1 MIAGLSNGELPSPA
15 LAVANLSMSFGGTR
29 ALDAVSLT
37 VRRGEVHGLLGQNG
51 SGKSTLIKVLAGF
64 YTPDPGAQLALFGRN
79 VALPLAPGG
88 FQRLGLAFVH
98 QHLGLVPSL
107 SVLENLR
114 ISEFA
119 AHTRAFIDWRAER
132 RRAQAL
138 FDRYGLGI
146 DPLARVETLSP
157 VERALLAIL
166 RAFED
171 LKEARALAGGA
182 LLILD
187 EPTSFLPKQDVD
199 RLFDLVRGLVAEGS
213 SVILVSHDIDEV
225 MSVTDRV
232 TVLRNGQLAGT
243 VDTCDTKRDSLVALI
258 VGSALDSY
266 QMAPLAQADAGS
278 AVQVSNL
285 TGGGVSDVSFAIRGG
300 EILGV
305 TGLVGA
311 GYAALPY
318 LLIGDTKSTTGELAI
333 GARRLPIPKLTP
345 TAARSNGIALLPGDR
360 LGQGGVGSLP
370 ISDNVTLPN
379 LSTFLRGWGLDRSE
393 MKLAAAAL
401 GARYAVYPN
410 NPALLLEALSG
421 GNQQKV
427 LLAKGLATSPALLL
441 LDEPTQGVD
450 IGARQQ
456 LFALLDNARSAGMAI
471 LCASTDCEQLA
482 QICNRVLVF
491 RRGVVVAEL
500 TGTGL
505 TKHAI
510 AAACY
515 EGGAPAI
522 LQPEVA

>member
-1 MIAGLSNGELPSPA
+1 VTAGLPDAGASAPA
-15 LAVANLSMSFGGTR
+15 LAVSNLSKSFGGTR
-29 ALDAVSLT
+29 ALEAVSLT
-37 VRRGEVHGLLGQNG
+37 VQRGEVHGLLGQNG

-64 YTPDPGAQLALFGRN
+64 HTPDPGAGLALFGRH
-79 VALPLAPGG
+79 VPLPLAPGG

-114 ISEFA
+114 IGEFA
-119 AHTRAFIDWRAER
+119 SHTRVFIDWRAER
-132 RRAQAL
+132 SRAQAL
-138 FDRYGLGI
+138 FDRYGLAI
-146 DPLARVETLSP
+146 DPLAQVESLSP

-171 LKEARALAGGA
+171 LREARALAGGA

-187 EPTSFLPKQDVD
+187 EPTSFLPKPDVD
-199 RLFDLVRGLVAEGS
+199 RLFGLVRDLVAEGS

-225 MSVTDRV
+225 MAITDRV
-232 TVLRNGQLAGT
+232 TVLRNGQLSGT
-243 VDTCDTKRDSLVALI
+243 VTTRETTRDALVALI
-258 VGSALDSY
+258 VGGALDSY
-266 QMAPLAQADAGS
+266 RMAPRSQGDRRRF
-278 AVQVSNL
+278 VQVSNL
-285 TGGGVSDVSFAIRGG
+285 SGGGVSGLSFGISRG

-311 GYAALPY
+311 GYAAIPY

-333 GARRLPIPKLTP
+333 GERHLPLAKLTP
-345 TAARSNGIALLPGDR
+345 TRARAHGIALLPGDR

-370 ISDNVTLPN
+370 VVDNVTLPN
-379 LSTFLRGWGLDRSE
+379 LWHFLRGWGLDRSE
-393 MKLAAAAL
+393 MTRVAAAL
-401 GARYAVYPN
+401 GLRYAVYPN
-410 NPALLLEALSG
+410 NPALPLEALSG

-456 LFALLDNARSAGMAI
+456 LFALLDEARSAGTAI
-471 LCASTDCEQLA
+471 LCASTDYEQLA
-482 QICNRVLVF
+482 QICDRVLVF
-491 RRGVVVAEL
+491 RGGIVVAEL
-500 TGTGL
+500 SEASL

-510 AAACY
+510 ATACY
-515 EGGAPAI
+515 ESDAPI
-522 LQPEVA
+522 LLQEVA